1 MYIRLLDGCVER
13 KVQHHSLS
21 HERRY
26 IVLNVL
32 VITSAVVPRQ
42 SAGLVQRS
50 VHNQRTH
57 DHHVSS
63 CPPPIV
69 GRCCPRS
76 CAHSDSVDHRV
87 SSCPRESADGV
98 QGSVHTQ
105 GTYDQHVSRCARESV
120 DVFQGFVNTPRTY
133 DHHVRSCLPITCR
146 WFPKG
151 LCTLRERTISTSIV
165 VSRESADGFPRFC
178 AHSENGKSSRHQL
191 SPESR
196 PMFAQVLCTLRGW
209 IITTS
214 TIVSERRPTTLH

>member
-1 MYIRLLDGCVER
+1 MCTFVYWTVASNAKCSIILCLTNVGILFSMFWS
-13 KVQHHSLS
+13 SLQQLS
-21 HERRY
+21 PDSRP
-26 IVLNVL
+26 VLSNVL
-32 VITSAVVPRQ
+32 YTIRERMIITSAV
-42 SAGLVQRS
+42 A
-50 VHNQRTH
+50 
-57 DHHVSS
+57 
-63 CPPPIV
+63 PPIV